1 MNMASK
7 VEWDV
12 TSAKVLVEELVTIY
26 LVKIIL
32 LFYGTLSFI
41 TLLLFCIIYVG
52 PLQNFSNK
60 FSRTHFSPTVP
71 SCRMLFIFLC
81 FRPTF
86 SQLFLTNHTH
96 LSRCVHGM
104 VQLRLVTCF
113 RDSEFRADFSDLKHL
128 VQTLRALEEL
138 RLKAANEKGISTRI
152 HGCFRPS
159 AYFELWL

>member
-1 MNMASK
+1 
-7 VEWDV
+7 
-12 TSAKVLVEELVTIY
+12 
-26 LVKIIL
+26 
-32 LFYGTLSFI
+32 
-41 TLLLFCIIYVG
+41 
-52 PLQNFSNK
+52 
-60 FSRTHFSPTVP
+60 
-71 SCRMLFIFLC
+71 MLFIFLC